1 MCRSPRRIIV
11 VALSREGPTAKRVEG
26 KAAIVVGGG
35 QTPGQTIG
43 NGRAVAVVLAR
54 EGARVLVVDRLKASA
69 QDTVDMIHAEG
80 GEAWAHEADTTDEDA
95 VRRLVAAA
103 HERFGRLDILHNN
116 VGASLAL
123 GDATATELTV
133 EAFDR
138 SVAVNLKGMWLA
150 CKHALPA
157 LRESSGSIVNI
168 SSMAARNA
176 YPLVG
181 YKTTK
186 AAVVAL
192 TENLAAANA
201 QYGVRA
207 NAILPGLMNT
217 PMAIEARV
225 AKGTPRDEV
234 IASRDRR
241 VPLRRRMGTGWDVAY
256 AALYLHSD
264 EAGFVTGVSLAVDG
278 GEGVSWGS

>member
-1 MCRSPRRIIV
+1 M
-11 VALSREGPTAKRVEG
+11 GKRVEG

-43 NGRAVAVVLAR
+43 NGRATAIVLAR
-54 EGARVLVVDRLKASA
+54 EGARVIVADRNVESA
-69 QDTVDMIHAEG
+69 QETVDMIRAEAG
-80 GEAWAHEADTTDEDA
+80 QAWAVEADVTDEAA
-95 VRRLVAAA
+95 VRRLVAAGL
-103 HERFGRLDILHNN
+103 ERFGRLDILHNN
-116 VGASLAL
+116 VGASITL
-123 GDATATELTV
+123 GDAPATELTQ

-138 SVAVNLKGMWLA
+138 SVAVNLKGTWLT

-157 LRESSGSIVNI
+157 LRESAGSIVNI
-168 SSMAARNA
+168 SSMAARDA

-192 TENLAAANA
+192 TENVAAANA

-225 AKGTPRDEV
+225 AQGRSREDV

-241 VPLRRRMGTGWDVAY
+241 VPLRRRMGTGWDVAH
-256 AALYLHSD
+256 AALFLHSD
-264 EAGFVTGVSLAVDG
+264 EAGFITGVALAVDG
-278 GEGVSWGS
+278 GAGVSWAA

>member
-1 MCRSPRRIIV
+1 M
-11 VALSREGPTAKRVEG
+11 AKRVEG

-35 QTPGQTIG
+35 QTPGQTVG
-43 NGRAVAVVLAR
+43 NGRATAVVLAR
-54 EGARVLVVDRLKASA
+54 EGARVLVVDRHKASA
-69 QDTVDMIHAEG
+69 QDTVDLIHSEG
-80 GEAWAHEADTTDEDA
+80 GQAWAHEADTTDEA
-95 VRRLVAAA
+95 SVQALVAAA
-103 HERFGRLDILHNN
+103 LARFGRLDILHNN

-123 GDATATELTV
+123 GDAPATELTV

-138 SVAVNLKGMWLA
+138 SVNVNLKGMWLA

-157 LRESSGSIVNI
+157 LRESAGSIVNI
-168 SSMAARNA
+168 ASMAARNA

-207 NAILPGLMNT
+207 NSILPGLMNT

-225 AKGTPRDEV
+225 AKGTPREEV

>member
-1 MCRSPRRIIV
+1 MAR
-11 VALSREGPTAKRVEG
+11 RVEG

-35 QTPGQTIG
+35 QTPGETIG
-43 NGRAVAVVLAR
+43 NGRATAVVLAR
-54 EGARVLVVDRLKASA
+54 EGARVIVADRRRDSA
-69 QDTVDMIHAEG
+69 QDTVDMIRGEG
-80 GEAWAHEADTTDEDA
+80 GEAWAVEADATDEDA
-95 VRRLVAAA
+95 VRRLVAASL
-103 HERFGRLDILHNN
+103 ERLGRLDILHNN
-116 VGASLAL
+116 VGASIAL
-123 GDATATELTV
+123 GDAPATELTR
-133 EAFDR
+133 EAFAR
-138 SVAVNLKGMWLA
+138 SVAVNLEATWLA

-157 LRESSGSIVNI
+157 LRESAGSIVNI
-168 SSMAARNA
+168 ASMAARNA

-217 PMAIEARV
+217 PMAIESRV
-225 AKGTPRDEV
+225 AQGTPRAEV
-234 IASRDRR
+234 IAARDRR

-256 AALYLHSD
+256 AALFLHSD

>member
-1 MCRSPRRIIV
+1 LVRSNPGG
-11 VALSREGPTAKRVEG
+11 EGAMAKRVEG

-35 QTPGQTIG
+35 QTRGETIG
-43 NGRAVAVVLAR
+43 NGRATAIVLAR
-54 EGARVLVVDRLKASA
+54 EGARVIVVDRHLQSA
-69 QDTVDMIHAEG
+69 RDTVDMIVGEG
-80 GEAWAHEADTTDEDA
+80 GQAWPFEADITGEDA
-95 VRRLVAAA
+95 ARRLVATAL
-103 HERFGRLDILHNN
+103 ERLGRIDILHNN

-123 GDATATELTV
+123 GDAPATELTT
-133 EAFDR
+133 EAFQR
-138 SVAVNLKGMWLA
+138 SFDVNLKGMWLA

-157 LRESSGSIVNI
+157 LRETGGSIVNI
-168 SSMAARNA
+168 ASMAARNA

-181 YKTTK
+181 YKTIK

-201 QYGVRA
+201 RYGVRA
-207 NAILPGLMNT
+207 NSILPGLMNT

-225 AKGTPRDEV
+225 AQGTSREEV

-256 AALYLHSD
+256 AALFLHSD
-264 EAGFVTGVSLAVDG
+264 EASFVTGVSLAVDG

>member
-1 MCRSPRRIIV
+1 M
-11 VALSREGPTAKRVEG
+11 AGRVQG
-26 KAAIVVGGG
+26 KAAVVVGGG
-35 QTPGQTIG
+35 QTKGETIG
-43 NGRAVAVVLAR
+43 NGRATAIVLAR
-54 EGARVLVVDRLKASA
+54 EGARVLVADRHLAAA
-69 QDTVDMIHAEG
+69 QETADTIVGEG
-80 GEAWAHEADTTDEDA
+80 GQAWAFEADITREDA
-95 VRRLVAAA
+95 ARMLIAAA
-103 HERFGRLDILHNN
+103 LERFGRLDILHNN

-123 GDATATELTV
+123 GDATATELTEEV
-133 EAFDR
+133 FQRSFD
-138 SVAVNLKGMWLA
+138 VNLKGMWLT

-157 LRESSGSIVNI
+157 LRQTEGSIENI
-168 SSMAARNA
+168 ASMAARNA

-201 QYGVRA
+201 RYGVRA
-207 NAILPGLMNT
+207 NSILPGLMNT

-225 AKGTPRDEV
+225 AQGTSREEV

-264 EAGFVTGVSLAVDG
+264 EAGFVTGVALAVDG

>member
-1 MCRSPRRIIV
+1 MATGR
-11 VALSREGPTAKRVEG
+11 RVEG

-35 QTPGQTIG
+35 QTPGETIG
-43 NGRAVAVVLAR
+43 NGRATAIVLAR
-54 EGARVLVVDRLKASA
+54 EGARVLVVDRRLASA
-69 QDTVDMIHAEG
+69 QETVDIIAGEG
-80 GEAWAHEADTTDEDA
+80 GQAWALEADVTSEDA
-95 VRRLVAAA
+95 VRRMVAAA
-103 HERFGRLDILHNN
+103 LERLGRLDILHNN

-123 GDATATELTV
+123 GDAPADTLTV
-133 EAFDR
+133 EAFQR
-138 SVAVNLKGMWLA
+138 SVDVNLKSMWLA

-157 LRESSGSIVNI
+157 LRQAGGSIVNI
-168 SSMAARNA
+168 ASMAARNA

-192 TENLAAANA
+192 TENLAAHNA
-201 QYGVRA
+201 QHGVRA

-217 PMAIEARV
+217 PMAIESRV
-225 AKGTPRDEV
+225 AAGTPREEV
-234 IASRDRR
+234 VASRDRR

-278 GEGVSWGS
+278 GEGVCWGS

>member
-1 MCRSPRRIIV
+1 
-11 VALSREGPTAKRVEG
+11 
-26 KAAIVVGGG
+26 
-35 QTPGQTIG
+35 
-43 NGRAVAVVLAR
+43 
-54 EGARVLVVDRLKASA
+54 
-69 QDTVDMIHAEG
+69 
-80 GEAWAHEADTTDEDA
+80 
-95 VRRLVAAA
+95 
-103 HERFGRLDILHNN
+103 
-116 VGASLAL
+116 
-123 GDATATELTV
+123 
-133 EAFDR
+133 
-138 SVAVNLKGMWLA
+138 
-150 CKHALPA
+150 
-157 LRESSGSIVNI
+157 
-168 SSMAARNA
+168 NA

-207 NAILPGLMNT
+207 NTILPGLMNT

-225 AKGTPRDEV
+225 AKGPPREDV

-278 GEGVSWGS
+278 GEGVSWGVVESWCDRLPSSKPGRPSHASARRSDPSAARLRPARLGHGGRARRNER

>member
-1 MCRSPRRIIV
+1 
-11 VALSREGPTAKRVEG
+11 
-26 KAAIVVGGG
+26 
-35 QTPGQTIG
+35 
-43 NGRAVAVVLAR
+43 
-54 EGARVLVVDRLKASA
+54 VLVVDRHLASA
-69 QDTVDMIHAEG
+69 NDTAEMITREG
-80 GEAWAHEADTTDEDA
+80 GQAWPWEADATSEEA
-95 VRRLVAAA
+95 VKRMVAAA
-103 HERFGRLDILHNN
+103 LERLGRLDILHNN
-116 VGASLAL
+116 VGASIAL
-123 GDATATELTV
+123 GDAPAGEMTEA
-133 EAFDR
+133 AFQR
-138 SVAVNLKGMWLA
+138 SFDVNLKSMWLA

-157 LRESSGSIVNI
+157 LRESGGSIVNI
-168 SSMAARNA
+168 ASMAARNA

-192 TENLAAANA
+192 TENLAAGNA
-201 QYGVRA
+201 RYGVRA

-225 AKGTPRDEV
+225 AQGTPREEV
-234 IASRDRR
+234 VASRDRR

>member
-1 MCRSPRRIIV
+1 MPR
-11 VALSREGPTAKRVEG
+11 RVEG

-35 QTPGQTIG
+35 QTKGETVG
-43 NGRAVAVVLAR
+43 NGRATAIVLAR
-54 EGARVLVVDRLKASA
+54 EGARVLVADHHLAAARETA
-69 QDTVDMIHAEG
+69 DMITAEG
-80 GEAWAHEADTTDEDA
+80 GQAWPVEADITREEDA
-95 VRRLVAAA
+95 RCLVATAL
-103 HERFGRLDILHNN
+103 ERFGRVDILHNN

-123 GDATATELTV
+123 GDAPATELTQ
-133 EAFDR
+133 EAFQR
-138 SVAVNLKGMWLA
+138 SFDVNLKGMWLT

-157 LRESSGSIVNI
+157 LRESAGSIVNI

-201 QYGVRA
+201 RYGVRA

-225 AKGTPRDEV
+225 AQGTAREEV

-264 EAGFVTGVSLAVDG
+264 EAAFVTGVSLAVDG

>member
-1 MCRSPRRIIV
+1 M
-11 VALSREGPTAKRVEG
+11 AKRVEG
-26 KAAIVVGGG
+26 KAALVVGGG
-35 QTPGQTIG
+35 QTKGEMVG
-43 NGRAVAVVLAR
+43 NGRATALVLAR
-54 EGARVLVVDRLKASA
+54 HGARVLVADRRLDSA
-69 QDTVDMIHAEG
+69 QETVDMIVAEG
-80 GEAWAHEADTTDEDA
+80 GQAWAFEADITAEEDA
-95 VRRLVAAA
+95 RRLVGAAL
-103 HERFGRLDILHNN
+103 ERFGRLDILHNN

-123 GDATATELTV
+123 GDAPAVELT
-133 EAFDR
+133 ESAFQR
-138 SVAVNLKGMWLA
+138 SFEVNLKGTWLA
-150 CKHALPA
+150 CKHALPT
-157 LRESSGSIVNI
+157 LRHCEGSIVNI
-168 SSMAARNA
+168 ASMAARNA

-181 YKTTK
+181 YKTMK

-201 QYGVRA
+201 RYGVRA

-225 AKGTPRDEV
+225 AQGMSREEV

-241 VPLRRRMGTGWDVAY
+241 VPLRRRMGTAWDVAY

-264 EAGFVTGVSLAVDG
+264 EAGFVTGVALAVDG

>member
-1 MCRSPRRIIV
+1 M
-11 VALSREGPTAKRVEG
+11 AKRVEG
-26 KAAIVVGGG
+26 KTAIVVGGG
-35 QTPGQTIG
+35 QTAGQTVG
-43 NGRAVAVVLAR
+43 NGRATAVVLAR
-54 EGARVLVVDRLKASA
+54 EGAHVMVVDRRLEAA
-69 QDTVDMIHAEG
+69 QATVDLIAGEG
-80 GEAWAHEADTTDEDA
+80 GDAWAFEADVTNEDA

-103 HERFGRLDILHNN
+103 RERFGRLDILHNN

-123 GDATATELTV
+123 GDASATELTE
-133 EAFDR
+133 EAFER
-138 SVAVNLKGMWLA
+138 SIDVNLKSAWLA

-157 LRESSGSIVNI
+157 LREAQGSIVNI
-168 SSMAARNA
+168 ASMAAWNA

-201 QYGVRA
+201 RYGVRA

-225 AKGTPRDEV
+225 AQGTSRDEV

-241 VPLRRRMGTGWDVAY
+241 VPLRGKMGTGWDVAY
-256 AALYLHSD
+256 AALFLHSD
-264 EAGFVTGVSLAVDG
+264 EAAFVTGVALAVDG
-278 GEGVSWGS
+278 GESVSWGS